1 MPNSPSFLGI
11 SSELQNSW
19 LSQEIEGSYHDLV
32 EDVCKSGMKSCNSV
46 LQFSKKDVDLQGLC
60 IQHRTMDMKICRSH

>member
-1 MPNSPSFLGI
+1 MSNNPSFLGI

-32 EDVCKSGMKSCNSV
+32 EDVCKWMKSCNRV
-46 LQFSKKDVDLQGLC
+46 LQISETDVELRGLNL
-60 IQHRTMDMKICRSH
+60 